1 VRCTSC
7 GSENPEETSFCGNCG
22 QPLRNRC
29 SKCNADNPPGFNF
42 CGACGQPLGGLRNRP
57 RRSGAA
63 GGQLKRGR
71 KSASPSGITDA
82 HALKNPEAEERK
94 VITALFADIKGS
106 MELMQHIDP
115 EEARGMIDPA
125 LQLMVEAVRH
135 YDGHGAPRR
144 RERRPD
150 GHLKQPC
157 CARDEGRPLEVGGQA
172 LASNHRKLQGSRALV
187 VSVAEKAELDSVRCG
202 AGRRA

>member
-1 VRCTSC
+1 MNCPSC
-7 GSENPEETSFCGNCG
+7 GSENRTGRKFCVECGGRLPLSCMACGTPHAAGEKFCG
-22 QPLRNRC
+22 
-29 SKCNADNPPGFNF
+29 D
-42 CGACGQPLGGLRNRP
+42 CGAALAVKAA
-57 RRSGAA
+57 AA
-63 GGQLKRGR
+63 GSPQ
-71 KSASPSGITDA
+71 ASTAPDIRVA
-82 HALKNPEAEERK
+82 AEQPDTTTPPDGERK
-94 VITALFADIKGS
+94 TVTALFADIKGS
-106 MELMQHIDP
+106 TELMEDLDP
-115 EEARGMIDPA
+115 EEARTIIDPA
-125 LQLMVEAVRH
+125 LKLMIEAVGR
-135 YDGHGAPRR
+135 YGGYGAPRR